1 MTIDGSFSLKRV
13 TLKVIRTGS
22 GVVTSAPVGIKCG
35 SRCAGT
41 FDWGKSVRMTAK
53 PLKGYLF
60 AGWGNACTGK
70 RPVCVVTPKSEAAT
84 LVAARFVKAKK

>member
-1 MTIDGSFSLKRV
+1 
-13 TLKVIRTGS
+13 
-22 GVVTSAPVGIKCG
+22 
-35 SRCAGT
+35 
-41 FDWGKSVRMTAK
+41 MTAK